1 MRLFSIF
8 FPPGQVTHLA
18 FFFLGQVIHD
28 NSTISKIFEFHQKN
42 LYVFPLCALS
52 SPHFKY
58 FQNNSS
64 YLDMVSLLYL
74 ILFFSL
80 QSLLSKISYETFYR
94 KHCKEEGNCHNPFLG
109 YYPNSFYLS
118 KKKNIRT
125 QNKKSK
131 KTITMRRGCWS
142 AQKIAR
148 NWLRRLK
155 KTKIE
160 I

>member
-94 KHCKEEGNCHNPFLG
+94 KHCKEEGNCHNLFLG

-118 KKKNIRT
+118 KKKIFGLKIKNP
-125 QNKKSK
+125 KK
-131 KTITMRRGCWS
+131 
-142 AQKIAR
+142 Q
-148 NWLRRLK
+148 
-155 KTKIE
+155 
-160 I
+160 